1 VLLHISNFRPVKRIM
16 DVVRIFERVS
26 REVDAVLL
34 MVGEGPERSSA
45 QALGRRLGLNGRLKF
60 LGTHAQVEEIFGMAD
75 VFLLPSEL
83 ESFGLSALEAMACGV
98 PVVGS
103 DAGGLPEVVRHAESG
118 YLLPVGDVEGM
129 AARTIEILK
138 DEKRRTQMGRS
149 GRCRAE
155 ALFSADRIVSQ
166 YERFYEKVM
175 A

>member
-1 VLLHISNFRPVKRIM
+1 
-16 DVVRIFERVS
+16 VVRRDSI
-26 REVDAVLL
+26 
-34 MVGEGPERSSA
+34 G
-45 QALGRRLGLNGRLKF
+45 
-60 LGTHAQVEEIFGMAD
+60 
-75 VFLLPSEL
+75 
-83 ESFGLSALEAMACGV
+83 
-98 PVVGS
+98 
-103 DAGGLPEVVRHAESG
+103 RHAESG

>member
-1 VLLHISNFRPVKRIM
+1 
-16 DVVRIFERVS
+16 
-26 REVDAVLL
+26 
-34 MVGEGPERSSA
+34 
-45 QALGRRLGLNGRLKF
+45 
-60 LGTHAQVEEIFGMAD
+60 MAD

-103 DAGGLPEVVRHAESG
+103 DAGGLPEVVRHGESG

-149 GRCRAE
+149 GRCRVE